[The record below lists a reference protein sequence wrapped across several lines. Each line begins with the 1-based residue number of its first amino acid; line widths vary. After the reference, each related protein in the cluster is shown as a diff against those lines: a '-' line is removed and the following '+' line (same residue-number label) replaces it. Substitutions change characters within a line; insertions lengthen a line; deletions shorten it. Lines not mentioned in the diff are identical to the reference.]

1 MTKNKHTN
9 KKIISRLIKDYIFPH
24 KFKIFL
30 ALIMMI
36 ISAAATGLHA
46 WLVRP
51 ALDEVL
57 IKGNKE
63 MLFLIPFGKM
73 D

>member
-1 MTKNKHTN
+1 MTSNKHTN
-9 KKIISRLIKDYIFPH
+9 KKIIFRLIKDYIFPH

-46 WLVRP
+46 WLKVIR
-51 ALDEVL
+51 
-57 IKGNKE
+57 KCY
-63 MLFLIPFGKM
+63 F
-73 D
+73 

>member
-1 MTKNKHTN
+1 MSLD
-9 KKIISRLIKDYIFPH
+9 KKQSVTSRIVFHYLMSH
-24 KFKIFL
+24 KLKIVL
-30 ALIMMI
+30 ALLMMV

-57 IKGNKE
+57 IKGNTVSYTHLTLPT
-63 MLFLIPFGKM
+63 MYTV
-73 D
+73 